1 MKTLKFKAYKIEE
14 IQFVNKIKGNSK
26 IELKNS
32 YAYNVRYTNQN
43 ICEGKFTVKIND
55 KENPDSFN
63 IKLVLAGIF
72 EYDTFEERE
81 VLHIQT
87 YKELFP
93 YARSIVTTITANAGI
108 QPIMIPDMDI
118 ENREIYRFDN
128 PNSLPKTDEE

>member
-1 MKTLKFKAYKIEE
+1 MKTLKLKAYKIEE
-14 IQFVNKIKGNSK
+14 IQFVNKIKSNTK

-72 EYDTFEERE
+72 EYDSFEERE

-93 YARSIVTTITANAGI
+93 YARAIVTTITANAGI

-128 PNSLPKTDEE
+128 PKNAPQE

>member
-1 MKTLKFKAYKIEE
+1 MKTLKLKAYKIEE
-14 IQFVNKIKGNSK
+14 IQFANKIKGNTK

-72 EYDTFEERE
+72 EYDPLESRE

-128 PNSLPKTDEE
+128 PNNQQ